1 MSGISDS
8 VEQLTQAHL
17 RNVQQLAVF
26 YTGHGEMYAI
36 NIAKIKAF
44 IITEEITITDTP
56 TDTDV
61 IQGIA
66 TIRGEPITLINLD
79 RWLGYESLPVD
90 EYKLIIFCEFNHKQV
105 GFLVKDMVNIVEK
118 TTAELINSENQ
129 NSKVTYT
136 TYVEIDN
143 KEHLCTVFNAEQLL
157 SDIGWTDITASDL
170 DRYVT
175 VPVNDEKIIL
185 IAEDSAV
192 AREVMNQ
199 FMRKAK
205 ANFIMSV
212 NGGEL
217 LSRLEEIG
225 DPEAVGL
232 VITDIEMP
240 GTDGYQVAKAIKE
253 NPKYAHI
260 PVVINSSM
268 TTDAVKDKMNRI
280 GIDGFVGKTDVPT
293 LYKIVSGILGTK
305 ESD

>member
-26 YTGHGEMYAI
+26 YTGHGDVYAI

-44 IITEEITITDTP
+44 IITEEIAITDTP

-61 IQGIA
+61 VEGIG

-79 RWLGYESLPVD
+79 RWLGYEALPVN

-136 TYVEIDN
+136 TYVEIN
-143 KEHLCTVFNAEQLL
+143 KKDHLCTVFNAEQLL
-157 SDIGWTDITASDL
+157 SDIGWTDINASDL
-170 DRYVT
+170 DRYIT
-175 VPVNDEKIIL
+175 RPLNNDKVIL

-205 ANFIMSV
+205 ANFIMSSD
-212 NGGEL
+212 GGDL
-217 LSRLEEIG
+217 LERLEEFK
-225 DPEAVGL
+225 PEEIGL

-240 GTDGYQVAKAIKE
+240 GTDGYQVAKYIKE
-253 NPKYAHI
+253 TPRYSHI
-260 PVVINSSM
+260 PVVVNSSM

-280 GIDGFVGKTDVPT
+280 GIDGFIGKTDVPA
-293 LYKIVSGILGTK
+293 LYSVVSNLIGTK
-305 ESD
+305 

>member
-26 YTGHGEMYAI
+26 YTGHGDVYAI

-44 IITEEITITDTP
+44 IITEEIAITDTP
-56 TDTDV
+56 TDTDIV
-61 IQGIA
+61 EGIG

-79 RWLGYESLPVD
+79 RWLGYDALPVN

-136 TYVEIDN
+136 TYVEIN
-143 KEHLCTVFNAEQLL
+143 KKDHLCTVFNAEQLL
-157 SDIGWTDITASDL
+157 SDIGWTDINASDL

-175 VPVNDEKIIL
+175 RPLKDDKVIL

-192 AREVMNQ
+192 AREVLNQ

-205 ANFIMSV
+205 ANFIISPD
-212 NGGEL
+212 GGDL
-217 LSRLEEIG
+217 LQRLEEFK
-225 DPEAVGL
+225 PEEIGL

-240 GTDGYQVAKAIKE
+240 GTDGYQVAKYIK
-253 NPKYAHI
+253 NTAKYSHI
-260 PVVINSSM
+260 PVVVNSSM

-280 GIDGFVGKTDVPT
+280 GIDGFVGKTDIPA
-293 LYKIVSGILGTK
+293 LYALVSNLVGTK
-305 ESD
+305 

>member
-26 YTGHGEMYAI
+26 YTGHGDVYAI

-44 IITEEITITDTP
+44 IITEEIAITDTP

-61 IQGIA
+61 VEGIG

-79 RWLGYESLPVD
+79 RWLGYEALPVN

-136 TYVEIDN
+136 TYVEIN
-143 KEHLCTVFNAEQLL
+143 KKDHLCTVFNAEQLL
-157 SDIGWTDITASDL
+157 SDIGWTDINASDL
-170 DRYVT
+170 DRYIT
-175 VPVNDEKIIL
+175 KPLNNDKVIL

-205 ANFIMSV
+205 ANFIMSSD
-212 NGGEL
+212 GGDL
-217 LSRLEEIG
+217 LHRLEEFRPEEIG
-225 DPEAVGL
+225 L
-232 VITDIEMP
+232 IITDIEMP
-240 GTDGYQVAKAIKE
+240 GTDGYQVAKYIKE
-253 NPKYAHI
+253 TPKYSHI
-260 PVVINSSM
+260 PVVVNSSM

-280 GIDGFVGKTDVPT
+280 GIDGFIGKTDVPA
-293 LYKIVSGILGTK
+293 LYSIVSNLIGTK
-305 ESD
+305 

>member
-79 RWLGYESLPVD
+79 RWLGYESLPVN

-136 TYVEIDN
+136 TYVEIDKKDN
-143 KEHLCTVFNAEQLL
+143 LCTVFNAEQLL
-157 SDIGWTDITASDL
+157 SDIGWTDINASDL
-170 DRYVT
+170 ERYIT
-175 VPVNDEKIIL
+175 RPLNDEKIIL

-192 AREVMNQ
+192 AREVMIQ
-199 FMRKAK
+199 FMKKAK
-205 ANFIMSV
+205 ANYIMSV
-212 NGGEL
+212 NGGDL
-217 LSRLEEIG
+217 LDRLEEIG
-225 DPEAVGL
+225 DPSKIGV

-240 GTDGYQVAKAIKE
+240 GTDGYQVAKYIKE
-253 NPKYAHI
+253 TQIYNHI
-260 PVVINSSM
+260 PVIVNSSM

-293 LYKIVSGILGTK
+293 LYRLVSSIIGTK
-305 ESD
+305 

>member
-44 IITEEITITDTP
+44 IITEEIDITDTP

-79 RWLGYESLPVD
+79 KWLGYKSLSVE

-136 TYVEIDN
+136 TYVEID
-143 KEHLCTVFNAEQLL
+143 KKDKLCTVFNAEQLL
-157 SDIGWTDITASDL
+157 SDIGWTDINASDL
-170 DRYVT
+170 DRYIT
-175 VPVNDEKIIL
+175 RPLNDEKIIL

-192 AREVMNQ
+192 AREVMIQ
-199 FMRKAK
+199 FMKKAK
-205 ANFIMSV
+205 ANYIMSI
-212 NGGEL
+212 NGGDMIE
-217 LSRLEEIG
+217 RLEEIA
-225 DPEAVGL
+225 DPDKIGI

-240 GTDGYQVAKAIKE
+240 GTDGYQVAKYIKE
-253 NPKYAHI
+253 TAKYNHI
-260 PVVINSSM
+260 PVIVNSSM

-280 GIDGFVGKTDVPT
+280 GIDGFVGKTDVPA
-293 LYKIVSGILGTK
+293 LYKLVAKFIGTK
-305 ESD
+305 

>member
-1 MSGISDS
+1 MNGISDS

-26 YTGHGEMYAI
+26 YTGHGDMYAI

-44 IITEEITITDTP
+44 IITEEIDITDTP
-56 TDTDV
+56 TDTDI

-79 RWLGYESLPVD
+79 RWLGYQSLPVN

-136 TYVEIDN
+136 TYVEIDDKN
-143 KEHLCTVFNAEQLL
+143 HLCTVFNAEQLL
-157 SDIGWTDITASDL
+157 SDIGWTDINASDL
-170 DRYVT
+170 ERYVT
-175 VPVNDEKIIL
+175 RPINDDKLIL

-192 AREVMNQ
+192 AREVITQ
-199 FMRKAK
+199 FMKKAR
-205 ANFIMSV
+205 ANYIISV

-217 LSRLEEIG
+217 LDRLEEIH
-225 DPEAVGL
+225 DPSTVGV

-240 GTDGYQVAKAIKE
+240 GTDGYQVAKFIKE

-260 PVVINSSM
+260 PVVVNSSM

-280 GIDGFVGKTDVPT
+280 GIDGFVGKTDIPM
-293 LYKIVSGILGTK
+293 LYNIVSSILGTK
-305 ESD
+305 

>member
-26 YTGHGEMYAI
+26 YTGHGDVYAI

-44 IITEEITITDTP
+44 IITEEIAITDTP

-61 IQGIA
+61 VEGIG

-79 RWLGYESLPVD
+79 RWLGYEALPVN

-118 TTAELINSENQ
+118 TTAELINSENL

-136 TYVEIDN
+136 TYVEIN
-143 KEHLCTVFNAEQLL
+143 KKDHLCTVFNAEQLL
-157 SDIGWTDITASDL
+157 SDIGWTDINASDL

-175 VPVNDEKIIL
+175 RPLNDDKVIL

-205 ANFIMSV
+205 ANFIIS
-212 NGGEL
+212 NDGGDL
-217 LSRLEEIG
+217 LARLEEFR
-225 DPEAVGL
+225 PEEVGL

-240 GTDGYQVAKAIKE
+240 GTDGYQVAKFIKE
-253 NPKYAHI
+253 TAKYSHI
-260 PVVINSSM
+260 PVVVNSSM
-268 TTDAVKDKMNRI
+268 TTDAVKDKMNLI
-280 GIDGFVGKTDVPT
+280 GIDGFIGKTDVPA
-293 LYKIVSGILGTK
+293 LYAAVSNLIGTK
-305 ESD
+305 

>member
-79 RWLGYESLPVD
+79 RWLGYKSLPVN

-118 TTAELINSENQ
+118 TTEELPPLLPLVPLLFP
-129 NSKVTYT
+129 KV
-136 TYVEIDN
+136 VF
-143 KEHLCTVFNAEQLL
+143 LAPPAPTV
-157 SDIGWTDITASDL
+157 TA
-170 DRYVT
+170 
-175 VPVNDEKIIL
+175 
-185 IAEDSAV
+185 
-192 AREVMNQ
+192 
-199 FMRKAK
+199 
-205 ANFIMSV
+205 
-212 NGGEL
+212 
-217 LSRLEEIG
+217 
-225 DPEAVGL
+225 
-232 VITDIEMP
+232 
-240 GTDGYQVAKAIKE
+240 
-253 NPKYAHI
+253 
-260 PVVINSSM
+260 
-268 TTDAVKDKMNRI
+268 
-280 GIDGFVGKTDVPT
+280 
-293 LYKIVSGILGTK
+293 
-305 ESD
+305 

>member
-56 TDTDV
+56 SDTDV

-79 RWLGYESLPVD
+79 RWLGYESLPVN

-143 KEHLCTVFNAEQLL
+143 KDNLCTVFNAEQLL
-157 SDIGWTDITASDL
+157 SDIGWTDINASDL

-175 VPVNDEKIIL
+175 RPINDEKIIL

-192 AREVMNQ
+192 AREVLNQ

-212 NGGEL
+212 NGGDL
-217 LSRLEEIG
+217 LDRLEEID
-225 DPEAVGL
+225 DPSSVGL

-240 GTDGYQVAKAIKE
+240 GTDGYQVAKAIKDS
-253 NPKYAHI
+253 PAYAHI
-260 PVVINSSM
+260 PVVVNSSM

-280 GIDGFVGKTDVPT
+280 GIDGFVGKTDIPT
-293 LYKIVSGILGTK
+293 LYKVVASVLGTK
-305 ESD
+305 

>member
-26 YTGHGEMYAI
+26 YTGHGEIYAI

-44 IITEEITITDTP
+44 IITEEVTITDTP

-79 RWLGYESLPVD
+79 RWLGYKSLPVN

-136 TYVEIDN
+136 TYVEIDKKDN
-143 KEHLCTVFNAEQLL
+143 LCTVFNAEQLL
-157 SDIGWTDITASDL
+157 SDIGWTDLNAGEL
-170 DRYVT
+170 ERYVT
-175 VPVNDEKIIL
+175 QPVNDDKIIL

-192 AREVMNQ
+192 AREVLIQ

-205 ANFIMSV
+205 ANFTMSV
-212 NGGEL
+212 NGGDL
-217 LSRLEEIG
+217 LDRIEEIN
-225 DPEAVGL
+225 DPSAIGL

-240 GTDGYQVAKAIKE
+240 GTDGYQVAKYIKE
-253 NPKYAHI
+253 TPKYKHI
-260 PVVINSSM
+260 PVVVNSSM
-268 TTDAVKDKMNRI
+268 TTEAVKDKMNKI
-280 GIDGFVGKTDVPT
+280 GIDGFVGKTDIPT
-293 LYKIVSGILGTK
+293 LYKIIVNILGTK
-305 ESD
+305 

>member
-79 RWLGYESLPVD
+79 RWLGYESLPVN

-136 TYVEIDN
+136 TYVEIDKKDN
-143 KEHLCTVFNAEQLL
+143 LCTVFNAEQLL
-157 SDIGWTDITASDL
+157 SDIGWTDINASDL
-170 DRYVT
+170 ERYVT
-175 VPVNDEKIIL
+175 SPVNDDKIIL
-185 IAEDSAV
+185 VAEDSAV
-192 AREVMNQ
+192 AREVMIQ
-199 FMRKAK
+199 FLRKAK
-205 ANFIMSV
+205 ANYIMSV
-212 NGGEL
+212 NGGDL
-217 LSRLEEIG
+217 LDRLEEID
-225 DPEAVGL
+225 DPSKIGL

-240 GTDGYQVAKAIKE
+240 GTDGYQVAKFIKDT
-253 NPKYAHI
+253 PKYAHI
-260 PVVINSSM
+260 PVVVNSSM

-280 GIDGFVGKTDVPT
+280 GIDGFVGKTDIPM
-293 LYKIVSGILGTK
+293 LYKVITNVLGTK
-305 ESD
+305 

>member
-26 YTGHGEMYAI
+26 YTGHGDMYAI

-44 IITEEITITDTP
+44 IITEEIDITDTP

-61 IQGIA
+61 IEGIA

-79 RWLGYESLPVD
+79 RWLGYKSLPVN

-136 TYVEIDN
+136 TYVEID
-143 KEHLCTVFNAEQLL
+143 KKDHLCTVFNAEQLL
-157 SDIGWTDITASDL
+157 SDIGWTDINASDL
-170 DRYVT
+170 DRYIT
-175 VPVNDEKIIL
+175 KPLNNEKIIL
-185 IAEDSAV
+185 VAEDSAV
-192 AREVMNQ
+192 AREVMIQ
-199 FMRKAK
+199 FLNKAR
-205 ANFIMSV
+205 ANYVMAV

-217 LSRLEEIG
+217 LDRLEEID
-225 DPEAVGL
+225 DPSKVGV

-240 GTDGYQVAKAIKE
+240 GTDGYQVAKYIKE
-253 NPKYAHI
+253 TPKYAHI
-260 PVVINSSM
+260 PVVVNSSM

-280 GIDGFVGKTDVPT
+280 GIDGFVGKTDIPA
-293 LYKIVSGILGTK
+293 LYKLISKMIGTR
-305 ESD
+305 

>member
-1 MSGISDS
+1 MSEISDS

-26 YTGHGEMYAI
+26 YTGHGDVYAI

-44 IITEEITITDTP
+44 IITEEIAITDTP

-61 IQGIA
+61 VEGIG

-79 RWLGYESLPVD
+79 RWLGYESLPVN

-136 TYVEIDN
+136 TYVEIN
-143 KEHLCTVFNAEQLL
+143 KKDHLCTVFNAEQLL
-157 SDIGWTDITASDL
+157 SDIGWTDIKASDL

-175 VPVNDEKIIL
+175 KPLKNDKVIL

-205 ANFIMSV
+205 ANFIISPD
-212 NGGEL
+212 GGDL
-217 LSRLEEIG
+217 INRLDEFKPEEI
-225 DPEAVGL
+225 AL

-240 GTDGYQVAKAIKE
+240 GTDGYQVAKYIKE
-253 NPKYAHI
+253 TPQFSHI

-280 GIDGFVGKTDVPT
+280 GIEGFVGKTDVPA
-293 LYKIVSGILGTK
+293 LYALVSNLVGTR
-305 ESD
+305 D

>member
-26 YTGHGEMYAI
+26 YTGHGDVYAI

-44 IITEEITITDTP
+44 IITEEIAITDTP

-61 IQGIA
+61 VEGIG

-79 RWLGYESLPVD
+79 RWLGYEALPVN

-136 TYVEIDN
+136 TYVEIN
-143 KEHLCTVFNAEQLL
+143 KKDHLCTVFNAEQLL
-157 SDIGWTDITASDL
+157 SDIGWTDINASDL
-170 DRYVT
+170 DRYIT
-175 VPVNDEKIIL
+175 RPLNNDKVIL

-205 ANFIMSV
+205 ANFIMSSD
-212 NGGEL
+212 GGDL
-217 LSRLEEIG
+217 LHRLEEFK
-225 DPEAVGL
+225 PEEIGL

-240 GTDGYQVAKAIKE
+240 GTDGYQVAKYIKE
-253 NPKYAHI
+253 TPKYSHI
-260 PVVINSSM
+260 PVVVNSSM

-280 GIDGFVGKTDVPT
+280 GIDGFIGKTDVPA
-293 LYKIVSGILGTK
+293 LYSVVSNLIGTK
-305 ESD
+305 